1 MVVNVALVTG
11 NDVVTVV
18 VVVVVDN
25 VVVDVVVVVDNVVV
39 VDVVVDNVVV
49 DAVVDNV
56 VVDVVVDNV
65 VVDVDIVVAVGT
77 VFIETIVTEWLTAN
91 IRIQIMFT
99 TLIISMRPGIC
110 QCSVNSPASNYC
122 GRNRRSRILEAF

>member
-11 NDVVTVV
+11 NDVAT

-25 VVVDVVVVVDNVVV
+25 VVVDVDVVVDNVVV
-39 VDVVVDNVVV
+39 DAVVDNVVV

-110 QCSVNSPASNYC
+110 HCSVNSPASNYC

>member
-11 NDVVTVV
+11 NDVATV

-25 VVVDVVVVVDNVVV
+25 VVVDV
-39 VDVVVDNVVV
+39 DVVVDNVVV
-49 DAVVDNV
+49 DA
-56 VVDVVVDNV
+56 VVDNV

-110 QCSVNSPASNYC
+110 HCSVNSPASNYC

>member
-11 NDVVTVV
+11 NDVATV

-25 VVVDVVVVVDNVVV
+25 VVVD

-110 QCSVNSPASNYC
+110 HCSVNSPASNYC